1 MIKLMEALKEQMD
14 DVKVNCSLN
23 YEEFCV
29 FSQLY
34 GMILRFIE
42 VENGKEASKVQSGK

>member
-1 MIKLMEALKEQMD
+1 MIKLLEALKEQMD
-14 DVKVNCSLN
+14 DVKLNCALN
-23 YEEFCV
+23 YDEFCE

-42 VENGKEASKVQSGK
+42 VENGKEAAKVQSGK